1 MSNKM
6 KAIKL
11 IGNLVIISSLL
22 LFIGSNFMGCSQESP
37 VSMVGPQDHDIQ
49 SFAKRTVEPVDTVV
63 EEPVSNYPQSAK
75 GIVYYDEI
83 KNQYKGFAMSLPNHS
98 SFILQPGAL
107 TPPEGIP
114 LGANI
119 ELTWLVELD
128 ERNNELI
135 FTFGPNGCL
144 FSPIAE
150 VWFDYSDL
158 GTGEASLFYLEGKK
172 KREVIPESI
181 DVGNGKMLIHID
193 HFSRYA
199 IAFSR

>member
-1 MSNKM
+1 M

-22 LFIGSNFMGCSQESP
+22 LLIGSNFIGCSQDSP
-37 VSMVGPQDHDIQ
+37 VSMVGPQDSEIQ
-49 SFAKRTVEPVDTVV
+49 SFAKRSVEPVADEVD
-63 EEPVSNYPQSAK
+63 SNYPQGAK
-75 GIVYYDEI
+75 GIVYYDSN

-107 TPPEGIP
+107 TPPEGTP
-114 LGANI
+114 LGADI
-119 ELTWLVELD
+119 VLTWLVEKD

-135 FTFGPNGCL
+135 FTFGPHGCQ
-144 FSPIAE
+144 FSPTAE

>member
-1 MSNKM
+1 M

-11 IGNLVIISSLL
+11 IGNLLISASLL
-22 LFIGSNFMGCSQESP
+22 LFIGSNFIGCSQESP
-37 VSMVGPQDHDIQ
+37 VSMVGPQDSDIQ
-49 SFAKRTVEPVDTVV
+49 ANFAKRSVAPIDPVV
-63 EEPVSNYPQSAK
+63 EEPSNYPQAAK
-75 GIVYYDEI
+75 GIVYYDSN

-107 TPPEGIP
+107 TPPEGTP
-114 LGANI
+114 LGADI
-119 ELTWLVELD
+119 KLTWLVEKD

-135 FTFGPNGCL
+135 FTFGPHGCQ
-144 FSPIAE
+144 FSPTAE